1 MSQQQTPH
9 VALFDVGGVLVESH
23 HEPQRVAE
31 ILGQTDDAFVSLVDQ
46 AMWAHRASYDEGC
59 SDREFWDRV
68 AGDCGA
74 PRITD
79 DQIAQLVAYDSIRM
93 HDAVEPA
100 VQIIRELEENGI
112 VLGILSNAPFAIAE
126 EIRVTAWAQHF
137 DDFVFSCEVGSAK
150 PHRSIYREAIE
161 RFDVDAEDA
170 VFIDDRKKNVRAA
183 ELLGMKGLLWENASQ
198 ARADLHALGML
209 K

>member
-1 MSQQQTPH
+1 
-9 VALFDVGGVLVESH
+9 
-23 HEPQRVAE
+23 
-31 ILGQTDDAFVSLVDQ
+31 
-46 AMWAHRASYDEGC
+46 
-59 SDREFWDRV
+59 
-68 AGDCGA
+68 
-74 PRITD
+74 
-79 DQIAQLVAYDSIRM
+79 M
-93 HDAVEPA
+93 HDATEQA

-126 EIRVTAWAQHF
+126 EIRVTAWARHF